1 MSLSSPCFCS
11 LPPNLISFYHC
22 LMLPSPY
29 PSHSVASYIPI
40 RIVSTKETL
49 IIMLPL
55 GSTSISPDFFP
66 QKSSIFHHFP
76 PVPLEFFHQ
85 QTCPRLG
92 FLQPAASRH
101 FWPWPCRPCRG
112 PGPLPWPRCGTS
124 GPGPSLG
131 QGWWRWNNVKD
142 YPLVNIQKAIEN
154 GHRNSGFS
162 HEKWRFSSSLC

>member
-1 MSLSSPCFCS
+1 MSLFLVPVIPMFLFITSQPYLILS
-11 LPPNLISFYHC
+11 LPYVAF
-22 LMLPSPY
+22 PY

-92 FLQPAASRH
+92 FLQPQPPGIFGLGLAGLAVG
-101 FWPWPCRPCRG
+101 RG
-112 PGPLPWPRCGTS
+112 RC
-124 GPGPSLG
+124 LG
-131 QGWWRWNNVKD
+131 QGAAPPGQVPASVKD
-142 YPLVNIQKAIEN
+142 GGGETM
-154 GHRNSGFS
+154 
-162 HEKWRFSSSLC
+162 WRITLW